1 MIPEVIIHNTV
12 SLDSAILGFDIDL
25 GLHYSTLLAFEPD
38 AILVG
43 SATARYG
50 IDMFMDSVPPE
61 EGSDLIRPEPEP
73 DDPRPVS
80 VIVDSRG
87 LLHGLLHIYRRM
99 EYTRDVIVL
108 VSDATPEK
116 YLEYLQERAYPFI
129 RCGTEHVALPEALER
144 LGEDFAIRRIVSD
157 SGGGLNGAL
166 VSEHLAGQL
175 SLLVVPVLA
184 GVDEKKLFSSIAAPV
199 TLNLVEAT
207 RLDGGIVH
215 LRYTIG

>member
-1 MIPEVIIHNTV
+1 MIPEIIIHNTV
-12 SLDSAILGFDIDL
+12 SLDNAILGFDIDL

-50 IDMFMDSVPPE
+50 IDMFLDSVPPE
-61 EGSDLIRPEPEP
+61 EGSDLVRPEPEP
-73 DDPRPVS
+73 DDTRPVT

-108 VSDATPEK
+108 VSDATPEE
-116 YLEYLQERAYPFI
+116 YLDYLQERAYPFI
-129 RCGTEHVALPEALER
+129 RCGTGHVALPEALER
-144 LGEDFAIRRIVSD
+144 LGKDFAIRRIVSD

-166 VSEHLAGQL
+166 FSEHLAGQL

-184 GVDEKKLFSSIAAPV
+184 GADEKKLFSSVAAPV
-199 TLNLVEAT
+199 TLSLVEAI

-215 LRYTIG
+215 LLYTVG